1 MTVASLDATLA
12 YLRTQF
18 TKAEVVTLEEYG
30 GQFDAGEMTKVA
42 YATPAIFVTELGSHP
57 AEGGKRASG
66 RYVRAT
72 RMAAFAVVK
81 QADRKKRMRG
91 AMALGEKLALVLR
104 QWRPDAAQPSSTGL
118 PCEISPLDKG
128 ATCEN
133 LFNHARD
140 AMGQAVWLVDWTQ
153 DVEPMEVPPLLDW
166 LTVEIASTARD
177 AVPPAAPPA
186 EVDFLG
192 VTQGVKFSTT

>member
-30 GQFDAGEMTKVA
+30 GQFDASDMAKVT
-42 YATPAIFVTELGSHP
+42 YATPAIFVTELGSAP
-57 AEGGKRASG
+57 AKGSKRSSG
-66 RYVRAT
+66 VNVRRT

-81 QADRKKRMRG
+81 QADRKKRMRS
-91 AMALGEKLALVLR
+91 AMALGEKIALVLR
-104 QWRPDAAQPSSTGL
+104 KWRPDSTGL
-118 PCEISPLDKG
+118 NCEISPLDEG

-153 DVEPMEVPPLLDW
+153 DVEPIEAPQLLDW
-166 LTVEIASTARD
+166 LAVEIATTARD
-177 AVPPAAPPA
+177 AVPPAAPPV

-192 VTQGVKFSTT
+192 VTQGVNFSTT